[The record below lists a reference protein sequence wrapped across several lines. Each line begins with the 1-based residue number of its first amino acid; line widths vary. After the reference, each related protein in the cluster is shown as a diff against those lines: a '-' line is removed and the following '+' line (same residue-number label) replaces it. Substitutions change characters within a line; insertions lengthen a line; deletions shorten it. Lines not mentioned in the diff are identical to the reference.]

1 MNEGAAM
8 DETGFRV
15 QRVGAVARCSM
26 NHPET
31 MNALNLE
38 TGEPMAEAIG
48 RLMTDDAVKVIV
60 LRAEGEN
67 FCTGSDLALLG
78 DNLDPA
84 FLSRLM
90 KRANAMLLDLC
101 EGPKIVITE
110 VDGFALGGGLGLALA
125 SDMTLATERAKFC
138 CGFIRIGAVP
148 DLGVSYFLPQRVGPV
163 MAKEIALTGDIVDAE
178 RALAI
183 GLINRVVPHEEIS
196 DAVMTLARRIAKAPP
211 EALAWTKRNLNRA
224 PHADLRT
231 LLDIEAHLQPLML
244 LSEGHRAA
252 IKKLLS

>member
-1 MNEGAAM
+1 M
-8 DETGFRV
+8 DETGFLVERI
-15 QRVGAVARCSM
+15 GAVARCSM
-26 NHPET
+26 NHPQI

-48 RLMTDDAVKVIV
+48 RLVADDTVSVIV

-90 KRANAMLLDLC
+90 SRANAMLLDLYH
-101 EGPKIVITE
+101 GPKIVITE
-110 VDGFALGGGLGLALA
+110 VDGYAVGGGLGLALA
-125 SDMTLATERAKFC
+125 SDLTLATERAKFC
-138 CGFIRIGAVP
+138 CRFIRIGAVP
-148 DLGVSYFLPQRVGPV
+148 DLGTSYFLPERVGTV
-163 MAKEIALTGDIVDAE
+163 MAKEIALTGDIIDAE

-196 DAVMTLARRIAKAPP
+196 EAVMTLAGRIAKASP

-224 PHADLRT
+224 PHTDLRT
-231 LLDIEAHLQPLML
+231 LLDIEAHVQPLML
-244 LSEGHRAA
+244 LTEAHKAA
-252 IKKLLS
+252 VKKLLS